1 MTRDNET
8 WDSHEQEVEEPEA
21 GCGEPGELVFEVVVR
36 LLLETE
42 LLEGGQGGELRP
54 DAVIRRAQQVDDQ
67 LQLVYLGF
75 AG

>member
-8 WDSHEQEVEEPEA
+8 WHSHEQEVEEPEA

-42 LLEGGQGGELRP
+42 LLEGRQGGELRP
-54 DAVIRRAQQVDDQ
+54 DGVVGSAEEVYHE
-67 LQLVYLGF
+67 LQLVDL
-75 AG
+75 